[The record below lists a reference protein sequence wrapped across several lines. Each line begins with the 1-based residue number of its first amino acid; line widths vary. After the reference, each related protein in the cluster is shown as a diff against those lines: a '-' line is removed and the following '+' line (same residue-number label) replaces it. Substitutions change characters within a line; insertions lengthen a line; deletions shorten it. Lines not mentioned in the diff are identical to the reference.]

1 MNEEVEMVLAEA
13 NEGMENT
20 LTHLGS
26 ELNKI
31 RTGRATPSM
40 LGSVMVEYYGTPT
53 PLSQVA
59 NVSTSDART
68 LIVQPWE
75 KPILT
80 EVVKAIQNANL
91 GLNPQNNGEM
101 VIIAVPMLTE
111 ERRRDLVKQAKA
123 AGEHSKVGIR
133 AKRKDANDFIKGL
146 KADGLSEDN
155 AKAAEDSIQN
165 MTNDFIVKVDKIVDA
180 KEIDIMKV

>member
-1 MNEEVEMVLAEA
+1 MNEEVEMALAEA
-13 NEGMENT
+13 NDGMEST
-20 LTHLGS
+20 LTHLRS
-26 ELNKI
+26 ELVKI
-31 RTGRATPSM
+31 RAGRATPSM
-40 LGSVMVEYYGTPT
+40 LSSVMVEYYGTPT
-53 PLSQVA
+53 PLAQVA

-68 LIVQPWE
+68 IVVQPWE
-75 KPILT
+75 KSILT

-111 ERRRDLVKQAKA
+111 ERRRDLVKDARA

-133 AKRKDANDFIKGL
+133 AKRKDANDFIKAL
-146 KADGLSEDN
+146 KSDGLSEDD
-155 AKAAEDSIQN
+155 AKSAEDSIQKL
-165 MTNDFIVKVDKIVDA
+165 TNDFIIKVDKTIDV

>member
-1 MNEEVEMVLAEA
+1 MNEEVEMALTDATD
-13 NEGMENT
+13 GMEST
-20 LTHLGS
+20 LTHLRS

-40 LGSVMVEYYGTPT
+40 LSSVMVEYYGTPT
-53 PLSQVA
+53 ALSQVA

-75 KPILT
+75 KSVLT
-80 EVVKAIQNANL
+80 EIVKGIQNANL

-111 ERRRDLVKQAKA
+111 ERRRDLVKQARA

-133 AKRKDANDFIKGL
+133 AKRKDANDYIKGL
-146 KADGLSEDN
+146 KDDGLSEDA
-155 AKAAEDSIQN
+155 AKTSEDKIQAL
-165 MTNDFIVKVDKIVDA
+165 TNDFIIKVDKIVDA